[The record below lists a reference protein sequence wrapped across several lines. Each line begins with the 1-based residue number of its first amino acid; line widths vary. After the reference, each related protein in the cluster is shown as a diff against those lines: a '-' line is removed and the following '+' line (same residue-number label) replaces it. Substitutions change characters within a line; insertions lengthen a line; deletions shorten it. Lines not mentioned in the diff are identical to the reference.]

1 MTGRGYERS
10 PLRLL
15 LAQEVQHGIETRRR
29 TYANNLG
36 NRGRSPTV
44 QCSDTGARNE
54 NNKLTY
60 FTFSKPVQLP
70 GKTLPAGKYRFELA
84 DPQESRRVIKVS
96 SEDGSKQLAMLQ
108 TVQYT
113 MRDPAKEAIALFGES
128 PASEPV
134 AVQTFVYPGETI
146 GFEFHLSARRSAQTG
161 QTVPQQGAVEGRR
174 QIGADR

>member
-1 MTGRGYERS
+1 M
-10 PLRLL
+10 
-15 LAQEVQHGIETRRR
+15 R
-29 TYANNLG
+29 TSLG
-36 NRGRSPTV
+36 MVAVAAMLFSVPAP
-44 QCSDTGARNE
+44 ARADE

-84 DPQESRRVIKVS
+84 DPQESRRVVKVS

-113 MRDPAKEAIALFGES
+113 MRDPAKDAIVIFGES
-128 PASEPV
+128 PASDPV

-146 GFEFHLSARRSAQTG
+146 GFEFIYPHDEAVRLAKKYRAKVLSTSGDKLERVDEA
-161 QTVPQQGAVEGRR
+161 GASLPDDKR
-174 QIGADR
+174 

>member
-1 MTGRGYERS
+1 M
-10 PLRLL
+10 
-15 LAQEVQHGIETRRR
+15 R
-29 TYANNLG
+29 TSLG
-36 NRGRSPTV
+36 MVAVAAMLFSVSAP
-44 QCSDTGARNE
+44 ARADE

-113 MRDPAKEAIALFGES
+113 MRKPS
-128 PASEPV
+128 HCWPV
-134 AVQTFVYPGETI
+134 AGKRFVTI
-146 GFEFHLSARRSAQTG
+146 SNRRTCEPSA
-161 QTVPQQGAVEGRR
+161 
-174 QIGADR
+174 I

>member
-1 MTGRGYERS
+1 MRTFLGIAAVAA
-10 PLRLL
+10 LL
-15 LAQEVQHGIETRRR
+15 L
-29 TYANNLG
+29 
-36 NRGRSPTV
+36 TV
-44 QCSDTGARNE
+44 FAPARADE

-60 FTFSKPVQLP
+60 FTFSKPFQLP

-96 SEDGSKQLAMLQ
+96 SEDGSKQIAMLQ

-113 MRDPAKEAIALFGES
+113 MRDPAKDAIVMFGEA

-146 GFEFHLSARRSAQTG
+146 GFEFIYPHDEAVKLAKKYRTKVLSK
-161 QTVPQQGAVEGRR
+161 QGDKLERVDES
-174 QIGADR
+174 GASLPDDKR